1 MWTGCGLGMK
11 EVDMRKLIFTSSI
24 LAIVFI
30 AFFSAPFI
38 GQAFALEKKV
48 KNKRK
53 KKAVKKIVKKYEE
66 VAVEKGIF
74 GWIEKVKIKPG
85 NILLH
90 AKLDS
95 GADHSSLSAMNIS
108 EFKKKGKNWVRF
120 DLRSRTGEIHTIE
133 LKTHRKARIKRIEGN
148 TQSRPVVRM
157 GLCLGDKFLNVDV
170 NLADRSNFAFPLLIG
185 RNFLA
190 PNVLLDTSK
199 TYTADPSC
207 KEKFGK
213 KK

>member
-1 MWTGCGLGMK
+1 
-11 EVDMRKLIFTSSI
+11 MRKLILI
-24 LAIVFI
+24 LSFFL
-30 AFFSAPFI
+30 AFNLLPPNS
-38 GQAFALEKKV
+38 FALEKPV
-48 KNKRK
+48 K
-53 KKAVKKIVKKYEE
+53 KKTVKKKSVKKYKKILI
-66 VAVEKGIF
+66 EKGIF
-74 GWIEKVKIKPG
+74 GWIEKVKIRPG

-108 EFKKKGKNWVRF
+108 EFKRKGKNWVRF

-148 TQSRPVVRM
+148 TQERPVVRM
-157 GLCLGDKFLNVDV
+157 GLCLGDKYLNVDV

-199 TYTADPSC
+199 TYTAEPNC
-207 KEKFGK
+207 NEKSK
-213 KK
+213 K

>member
-1 MWTGCGLGMK
+1 
-11 EVDMRKLIFTSSI
+11 MRKLIFILSI
-24 LAIVFI
+24 FSFFVFSFCLAPN
-30 AFFSAPFI
+30 S
-38 GQAFALEKKV
+38 FALEKPI
-48 KNKRK
+48 KN
-53 KKAVKKIVKKYEE
+53 KIVKKTTKKYKKKL
-66 VAVEKGIF
+66 VEKGIF

-133 LKTHRKARIKRIEGN
+133 LKTHRKARIKRIAGN
-148 TQSRPVVRM
+148 THERPVVRM
-157 GLCLGDKFLNVDV
+157 GLCLGDKYLNVDV

-185 RNFLA
+185 RNFLP

-199 TYTADPSC
+199 TYTTEPDC
-207 KEKFGK
+207 KENPK
-213 KK
+213 K